1 MVIRYEVSNLGAL
14 KMKLD
19 EIRKVTILG
28 CGTMG
33 PGIAQTFAQHG
44 YPVTVWSKV
53 AEEHERAAR
62 VVQASLETFVQHD
75 MFPPAEIESV
85 MKRFTFT
92 TDLETAVS
100 DADLVVECI
109 VENLEIKGD
118 LFRRLDAC
126 CKDDALIASNT
137 SFLDIFKVTPEKRQ
151 SRTVIAHWFAP
162 PQIMPLVEVVRGPGS
177 SDESVATT
185 VALLRRV
192 GKTPIV
198 MQKFVPG
205 FAINRMLRIL
215 GREIFFLLDNGY
227 ITADQLDLAVKA
239 SLAPRM
245 MVLGLV
251 QRYDFTGLDLS
262 ARNLENP
269 DFLEP
274 PLDNRP
280 KSLFD
285 LVEKGHLG
293 VKTGKGF
300 YDYSGRK
307 YEDVLS
313 ERDDKLLNVLKSLDF
328 ITTPEKG

>member
-1 MVIRYEVSNLGAL
+1 
-14 KMKLD
+14 MKLD
-19 EIRKVTILG
+19 EIHRVAVLG

-33 PGIAQTFAQHG
+33 PGIAQTFAQCG
-44 YPVTVWSKV
+44 YPVTVWSSVPQEHDRAVKV
-53 AEEHERAAR
+53 VRT
-62 VVQASLETFVQHD
+62 SLETFVQHD
-75 MFPPAEIESV
+75 MLRASEIEPIL
-85 MKRFTFT
+85 KRLAFT
-92 TDLETAVS
+92 TELETAAAG
-100 DADLVVECI
+100 ADLVVECI
-109 VENLEIKGD
+109 VENLEIKGG
-118 LFRRLDAC
+118 LLRQLDAC
-126 CKDDALIASNT
+126 CKEEALVASNT
-137 SFLDIFKVTPEKRQ
+137 SFLDIFRVTPERRQ

-162 PQIMPLVEVVRGPGS
+162 PQIMPLVEVVRGPAS
-177 SDESVATT
+177 SQETLDTM
-185 VALLRRV
+185 VALLRRA

-215 GREIFFLLDNGY
+215 GRETFFLLDNGF

-285 LVEKGHLG
+285 LVEKGNFG

-300 YDYSGRK
+300 YDYSGRS
-307 YEDVLS
+307 YEDVLK
-313 ERDDKLLNVLKSLDF
+313 ERDEKLLKVLKSLDF
-328 ITTPEKG
+328 LIAPQKG

>member
-1 MVIRYEVSNLGAL
+1 
-14 KMKLD
+14 MKLD
-19 EIRKVTILG
+19 EIRKVTVLG

-44 YPVTVWSKV
+44 YPVIVWSKV
-53 AEEHERAAR
+53 PEEHERAVK
-62 VVQASLETFVQHD
+62 VVKTSLGTFVQHG
-75 MFPPAEIESV
+75 MLRQAEIEQV
-85 MKRFTFT
+85 LKRLTFT

-100 DADLVVECI
+100 DADLVFECI

-118 LFRRLDAC
+118 LFRQLDAC

-137 SFLDIFKVTPEKRQ
+137 SFLDIFKVTPERRQ

-162 PQIMPLVEVVRGPGS
+162 PQIIPLVEVVRGPGS
-177 SDESVATT
+177 SEDTVDTT
-185 VALLRRV
+185 VEFIRRV

-215 GREIFFLLDNGY
+215 GRETFFLLDNGY

-274 PLDNRP
+274 PLIIDPKAFSIWWKKGTSESRP
-280 KSLFD
+280 EGAFTITRT
-285 LVEKGHLG
+285 ENM
-293 VKTGKGF
+293 KT
-300 YDYSGRK
+300 S
-307 YEDVLS
+307 
-313 ERDDKLLNVLKSLDF
+313 
-328 ITTPEKG
+328 

>member
-1 MVIRYEVSNLGAL
+1 
-14 KMKLD
+14 MKLD
-19 EIRKVTILG
+19 EIRSVAVLG

-33 PGIAQTFAQHG
+33 PGIAQTFAQQG
-44 YPVTVWSKV
+44 YFVTVWSKV
-53 AEEHERAAR
+53 PEEHERAVNVIR
-62 VVQASLETFVQHD
+62 TSLETFVQHD
-75 MFPPAEIESV
+75 MFRPAEIEPV
-85 MKRFTFT
+85 LERLTFT
-92 TDLETAVS
+92 TELETAAAG
-100 DADLVVECI
+100 ADLVVECI
-109 VENLEIKGD
+109 VENLEIKGG
-118 LFRRLDAC
+118 LFRQLDGC
-126 CKDDALIASNT
+126 CKDEALIASNT
-137 SFLDIFKVTPEKRQ
+137 SFLDIFSVTPQRRQ
-151 SRTVIAHWFAP
+151 ARTVIAHWFAP

-177 SDESVATT
+177 SQDAVDAM
-185 VALLRRV
+185 VALLRRA
-192 GKTPIV
+192 GKAPIV

-215 GREIFFLLDNGY
+215 GRETFFLLDNGY
-227 ITADQLDLAVKA
+227 ISADQLDLAVKA

-285 LVEKGHLG
+285 LVEKGNFG

-307 YEDVLS
+307 YEDVLK
-313 ERDDKLLNVLKSLDF
+313 ERDDKLLKVLKSLDF
-328 ITTPEKG
+328 LITPQKG

>member
-1 MVIRYEVSNLGAL
+1 
-14 KMKLD
+14 MKLD
-19 EIRKVTILG
+19 EIRKVTVLG

-44 YPVTVWSKV
+44 YPVAVWSQV
-53 AEEHERAAR
+53 PEEHDRAVKVIR
-62 VVQASLETFVQHD
+62 TSLETLVQHD
-75 MFPPAEIESV
+75 KLRPVEIEPALE
-85 MKRFTFT
+85 RLNFT
-92 TDLETAVS
+92 TELEAAVGG
-100 DADLVVECI
+100 ADLVVECI
-109 VENLEIKGD
+109 VENLEIKGG
-118 LFRRLDAC
+118 LFRKLDDC
-126 CKDDALIASNT
+126 CQENALIASNT
-137 SFLDIFKVTPEKRQ
+137 SFLDIFKVTPERRQ
-151 SRTVIAHWFAP
+151 CRTLIAHWFAP

-177 SDESVATT
+177 SQDSVDTMA
-185 VALLRRV
+185 ALLRRV
-192 GKTPIV
+192 GKAPIL

-215 GREIFFLLDNGY
+215 GRETFFLLDNGY

-285 LVEKGHLG
+285 LVEKGNFG

-300 YDYSGRK
+300 YDYSGRN
-307 YEDVLS
+307 YEDILK
-313 ERDDKLLNVLKSLDF
+313 ERDDKLLKVLKSLDF
-328 ITTPEKG
+328 LITPEKG

>member
-1 MVIRYEVSNLGAL
+1 
-14 KMKLD
+14 MKLD
-19 EIRKVTILG
+19 DIRKVTVLG
-28 CGTMG
+28 SGTMG
-33 PGIAQTFAQHG
+33 PGIAQVFAQYQ
-44 YPVTVWSKV
+44 YPVTIWSKV
-53 AEEHERAAR
+53 PAEHEQAGR
-62 VVQASLETFVQHD
+62 VVRTSLETFVQHD
-75 MFPPAEIESV
+75 MLQQAEIEPIL
-85 MKRFTFT
+85 KRLTFT
-92 TDLETAVS
+92 TDLEAAVL
-100 DADLVVECI
+100 DAHLVIECI
-109 VENLEIKGD
+109 VENLKIKED
-118 LFRRLDAC
+118 LIKQLDVL

-137 SFLDIFKVTPEKRQ
+137 SFLNIFQVTPERRQ
-151 SRTVIAHWFAP
+151 SHTVIAHWFAP
-162 PQIMPLVEVVRGPGS
+162 PQILPLVEVVRGPAS
-177 SDESVATT
+177 SDNAVNTM
-185 VALLRRV
+185 VQLLRKI

-205 FAINRMLRIL
+205 FAINRILRVM

-285 LVEKGHLG
+285 LVEQGFLG
-293 VKTGKGF
+293 IKTGRGF
-300 YDYSGRK
+300 YDYSGK
-307 YEDVLS
+307 KLEDVLR
-313 ERDDKLLNVLKSLDF
+313 ERDEKLLKVLKALDF
-328 ITTPEKG
+328 LNPQ

>member
-1 MVIRYEVSNLGAL
+1 
-14 KMKLD
+14 MKLD
-19 EIRKVTILG
+19 EIRRVAVLG

-44 YPVTVWSKV
+44 YPVTVWSNV
-53 AEEHERAAR
+53 PEEHERAVK
-62 VVQASLETFVQHD
+62 VVRTSLETFVQHD
-75 MFPPAEIESV
+75 MFRPAEIEPV
-85 MKRFTFT
+85 LKRLTFT
-92 TDLETAVS
+92 TELEAAAG

-109 VENLEIKGD
+109 VENLEIKGG
-118 LFRRLDAC
+118 LFRQLDAC
-126 CKDDALIASNT
+126 CKDGALIASNT
-137 SFLDIFKVTPEKRQ
+137 SFLDIFSVTPQRRQ

-177 SDESVATT
+177 SQDAVDTM
-185 VALLRRV
+185 VALLRRA

-215 GREIFFLLDNGY
+215 GRETFFLLDNGF

-262 ARNLENP
+262 ARNLENT

-274 PLDNRP
+274 PMDNRP

-285 LVEKGHLG
+285 LVEKGDFG
-293 VKTGKGF
+293 VKTGRGF
-300 YDYSGRK
+300 YDYSGRN
-307 YEDVLS
+307 YEDVLK
-313 ERDDKLLNVLKSLDF
+313 ERDDKLLKVLKSLDF
-328 ITTPEKG
+328 LITPEKG

>member
-1 MVIRYEVSNLGAL
+1 
-14 KMKLD
+14 MKLD
-19 EIRKVTILG
+19 EIRKVTVLG

-33 PGIAQTFAQHG
+33 PGIAQTFAQQG

-53 AEEHERAAR
+53 HEEHERAVK
-62 VVQASLETFVQHD
+62 VVRTSLETFVQHD
-75 MFPPAEIESV
+75 MLQQTEIEQV
-85 MKRFTFT
+85 LMRLTFT
-92 TDLETAVS
+92 RDLEAAVG
-100 DADLVVECI
+100 DADLVFECI
-109 VENLEIKGD
+109 VENLEIKGN
-118 LFRRLDAC
+118 LFRQLDAC

-137 SFLDIFKVTPEKRQ
+137 SFLDIFKVTPQRRQ
-151 SRTVIAHWFAP
+151 ERTVIAHWFAP
-162 PQIMPLVEVVRGPGS
+162 PQVIPLVEVVRGPGS
-177 SDESVATT
+177 SEDTVNTT
-185 VALLRRV
+185 VELLRRV

-215 GREIFFLLDNGY
+215 GRETFFLLDNGY

-262 ARNLENP
+262 AKNLENP

-274 PLDNRP
+274 QLDNRP

-285 LVEKGHLG
+285 LVEKGDFG
-293 VKTGKGF
+293 VKTGRGF

-307 YEDVLS
+307 YEDVLN
-313 ERDDKLLNVLKSLDF
+313 ERDDKLLKVLKSLDF
-328 ITTPEKG
+328 LTTPEKG

>member
-1 MVIRYEVSNLGAL
+1 MKVDDLG
-14 KMKLD
+14 
-19 EIRKVTILG
+19 KVAVLG
-28 CGTMG
+28 SGTMG
-33 PGIAQTFAQHG
+33 PGIAQMFAQQGHQ
-44 YPVTVWSKV
+44 VTVWSKV
-53 AEEHERAAR
+53 PEEHLRAAK
-62 VVQASLETFVQHD
+62 VVRTSLETFVEHR
-75 MFPPAEIESV
+75 MLPPEAVGQVLARMTYS
-85 MKRFTFT
+85 
-92 TDLETAVS
+92 TDLESAVS

-109 VENLEIKGD
+109 VENLAIKGE
-118 LFRRLDAC
+118 LLQTLDAL
-126 CKDDALIASNT
+126 CKPEAVFASNT
-137 SFLDIFKVTPEKRQ
+137 SFLNIFQVTPERRQ
-151 SRTVIAHWFAP
+151 SRSVIAHWFAP
-162 PQIMPLVEVVRGPGS
+162 PQIMPLVEVVRGPQS
-177 SDESVATT
+177 SDET
-185 VALLRRV
+185 VETMVELLRRI
-192 GKTPIV
+192 GKVPIV

-215 GREIFFLLDNGY
+215 GRETFFLLDNGY

-269 DFLEP
+269 GFIEA

-300 YDYSGRK
+300 YDYSDKK
-307 YEDVLS
+307 YEEVLK
-313 ERDDKLLNVLKSLDF
+313 ERDDKLLNVIKAVDF
-328 ITTPEKG
+328 LITPHKG